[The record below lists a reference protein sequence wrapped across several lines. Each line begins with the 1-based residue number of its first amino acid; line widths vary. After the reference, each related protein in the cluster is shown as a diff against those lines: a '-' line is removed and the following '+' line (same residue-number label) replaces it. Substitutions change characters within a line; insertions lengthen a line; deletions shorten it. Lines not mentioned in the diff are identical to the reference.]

1 MNTLEAEYSFLAP
14 TWRLPTVATPSIFPH
29 TLATTYLPSDSHSG
43 PDWTLWNNTMYNSRY
58 IPAYVPSTSVRRNNY
73 PIPINYQRVAPI
85 IGSQNYQKNLDRS
98 LPTGIPYPSV
108 NNQHGLTGSIEDGL
122 NLTISL
128 HPNNDNDVRHDNT
141 NYPTPRNHMANRGL
155 TYAANNQN
163 NHSVSNQKR
172 RVQIVDHNR
181 QSPATT
187 IIDNMSERN
196 SRNSNHA
203 ATYAHYSRTPD
214 SHKAQ
219 QRKSK
224 TPSSNHHLDHS
235 DETKHGHDNNNVTI
249 HDYLYGLSAPDPG
262 SYATAYKQH
271 QRRLQEEKLGRKSVV
286 NEYRTFAKDYGFGPS
301 FGNAHSVTNE
311 EKVDTEHRR
320 KTYSRVVKETN
331 HHKLEEQKRFQS
343 TNGQQRTRP
352 APVPK
357 YQRAREY
364 AEKIEK
370 PQHQKPVFQTE
381 FSPWTPIVSPIIP
394 QSQSKIRRHSILSSL
409 QYSKKKRKDFL
420 ASDFDIHRTRRSL
433 SLPTIIRTGNRL
445 FNNRNLS
452 RCSSN
457 ASIRI
462 GSPTRS
468 LSLSLTTRKL
478 ISKVLREKN
487 DKQKKNSEKSS
498 NISLLSTS
506 NETKTKSI
514 ISHSMMTKNMRLPP
528 TATVIINQTY
538 KPSLAV
544 TTSTNNNFKKP
555 MRNKNHRTPSQH
567 RFYNQFQKTSTNK
580 NLNFDLEIIKSF
592 HHTNDKNSSNE

>member
-1 MNTLEAEYSFLAP
+1 MNSLEAEYSFLAP

-29 TLATTYLPSDSHSG
+29 TLGTTYLPSDSHSG

-58 IPAYVPSTSVRRNNY
+58 IPSYVPSTSVRRNNY
-73 PIPINYQRVAPI
+73 PIPTNYQRVAPI
-85 IGSQNYQKNLDRS
+85 AGLQNYQTNLDHS
-98 LPTGIPYPSV
+98 LPTGVPYPSA
-108 NNQHGLTGSIEDGL
+108 NNQHGLTGSTEDGL

-128 HPNNDNDVRHDNT
+128 HPTNENDVRHDNT

-181 QSPATT
+181 QSPATA

-203 ATYAHYSRTPD
+203 ATYAYFNRTPD

-219 QRKSK
+219 QQKSK

-235 DETKHGHDNNNVTI
+235 DETKHGHDNNSVTI

-262 SYATAYKQH
+262 SYASAYKQH

-286 NEYRTFAKDYGFGPS
+286 NEYRTFAKNYGFGPS
-301 FGNAHSVTNE
+301 FGNSDSVTNE
-311 EKVDTEHRR
+311 EKVDTEQRR
-320 KTYSRVVKETN
+320 KTYSKVVKETN
-331 HHKLEEQKRFQS
+331 HYKLEEQKRFQGA
-343 TNGQQRTRP
+343 NGQQRTRP

-357 YQRAREY
+357 HQRAREY

-370 PQHQKPVFQTE
+370 PQHLKPVFQTE
-381 FSPWTPIVSPIIP
+381 FSPWIPIVSPILP

-409 QYSKKKRKDFL
+409 QSSKHRKDFL
-420 ASDFDIHRTRRSL
+420 SGDFDIHRTRRSL
-433 SLPTIIRTGNRL
+433 SLPTIRLTRTQL
-445 FNNRNLS
+445 FNNRNLT
-452 RCSSN
+452 RCSSSR
-457 ASIRI
+457 SIRTV
-462 GSPTRS
+462 SPKHS

-478 ISKVLREKN
+478 ISKILREKN
-487 DKQKKNSEKSS
+487 DKQKNNSEKSS
-498 NISLLSTS
+498 NISLLSAS

-514 ISHSMMTKNMRLPP
+514 TSHSMMTKNMRLPP

-544 TTSTNNNFKKP
+544 TTSTNNKF
-555 MRNKNHRTPSQH
+555 NKRMLNKYLRTPSQH
-567 RFYNQFQKTSTNK
+567 RFYNQFQKISTNK
-580 NLNFDLEIIKSF
+580 NLNFDLEIKSF